1 MTIGERIKKLRKEL
15 SLTQQEF
22 AERIGLKPTAVLM
35 YEKGNRNV
43 TEQSLTLICREFKVR
58 ETWLREG
65 EGEMFADEDASLLA
79 QIAAEYHLDE
89 NARALAK
96 TFLSLSAERRAV
108 IVQAVKILAEEYA
121 AQAAQPHYNPPAADA
136 GASET
141 SEEPDEDGLTA
152 AERAE
157 LDAEMAEIRRM
168 KILEKTSRT
177 STASHSIA

>member
-15 SLTQQEF
+15 SLTQQDF
-22 AERIGLKPTAVLM
+22 AKRIGATQNTITRFETGRVNPSNSSM
-35 YEKGNRNV
+35 
-43 TEQSLTLICREFKVR
+43 TLICREFNVR

-121 AQAAQPHYNPPAADA
+121 AQAAQPHYNPPVADA